1 MQKWKIAHIGA
12 TIACRNHFLPCPL
25 QHLRLEASRTLR
37 PWLACVKVC
46 DEQLHQH
53 HDCLVE
59 RSATARGVLSCA
71 GDSQSITPGARQGE
85 EAARPQ
91 PTCMTCSL
99 TCGTANPHGPNL
111 QTQQART
118 NRTSVARKTT

>member
-59 RSATARGVLSCA
+59 RSATARGGLSCA
-71 GDSQSITPGARQGE
+71 GDSQKHHTWSTTRRRGSQATAHMHVLRHC
-85 EAARPQ
+85 Q
-91 PTCMTCSL
+91 PSWPKS
-99 TCGTANPHGPNL
+99 ANPASTYKPHK
-111 QTQQART
+111 R
-118 NRTSVARKTT
+118 RS